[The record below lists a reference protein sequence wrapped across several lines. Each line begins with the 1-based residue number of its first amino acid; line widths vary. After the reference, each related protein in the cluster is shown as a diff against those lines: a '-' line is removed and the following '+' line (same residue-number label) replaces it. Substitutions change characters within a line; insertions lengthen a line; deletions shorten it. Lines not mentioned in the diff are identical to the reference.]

1 MSSDSNAIISLLSQ
15 LVLSWDGAVLGV
27 ALACAA
33 MRSVINFTASSS
45 ALRNLRQAPA
55 VKVSDLRSI
64 LHLDHSDKLVV
75 VRGTVEAKSLV
86 DGTWTTF
93 KSGVLIPKDTN
104 DRAVI
109 LQSTKTYIIHKWKG
123 FIGFFNLRSIVWRYW
138 RHWKDSEEHE
148 SNLVRKVPFV
158 LVDGDQWPI
167 RDMVVVNVDGSSHPI
182 PLTIAYHHLQPVN
195 PSPFS
200 FLKALFGTNYPI
212 GVLTVDKILPV
223 GKEISAVGLCSLKN
237 GASEIKFC
245 NDLPYFLSEMSKDE
259 MVGDLASS
267 TRMLFW
273 TAFVL
278 GSMSIGVLSYAV
290 VRNWNKWKVWR
301 QQRQLQQSSQAADS
315 DAEAQIEEED
325 VPEGQLCVI
334 CLMRR
339 RRSAFIPCGHRV
351 CCHPCSISIER
362 DIAPKCPV
370 CRQEIRTSLRV
381 YDS

>member
-1 MSSDSNAIISLLSQ
+1 MSSPVPDNVFVSQ
-15 LVLSWDGAVLGV
+15 VSRFVLSWDGAVLGV
-27 ALACAA
+27 SLACAA
-33 MRSVINFTASSS
+33 VHSVLNFTSTSSS
-45 ALRNLRQAPA
+45 LSKLRDAPA

-64 LHLDHSDKLVV
+64 LPLDQSDRLVV
-75 VRGTVEAKSLV
+75 VRGTVEAKSAV
-86 DGTWTTF
+86 DGTWTSL
-93 KSGVLIPKDTN
+93 KSGVLISKETN
-104 DRAVI
+104 HRAVVVD
-109 LQSTKTYIIHKWKG
+109 STKTCIVQEWKG
-123 FIGFFNLRSIVWRYW
+123 LIGWSSDLRAIIWRYW
-138 RHWKDSEEHE
+138 REHE

-167 RDMVVVNVDGSSHPI
+167 RDMVVVNVEGSSHPI
-182 PLTIAYHHLQPVN
+182 PLTIACHHLQPVN

-237 GASEIKFC
+237 GVSEIKFC

-278 GSMSIGVLSYAV
+278 GSMSIGVLGYAV

-315 DAEAQIEEED
+315 DAEAQSEEED

-334 CLMRR
+334 CLTRR

-351 CCHPCSISIER
+351 CCHPCSISVER

-381 YDS
+381 YD

>member
-1 MSSDSNAIISLLSQ
+1 MSSPVPDNVFVSQ
-15 LVLSWDGAVLGV
+15 VSRFVLSWDGAVLGV
-27 ALACAA
+27 SLACAA
-33 MRSVINFTASSS
+33 VHSVLNFTSTSSS
-45 ALRNLRQAPA
+45 LSKLRDAPA

-64 LHLDHSDKLVV
+64 LPLDQSDKLVV
-75 VRGTVEAKSLV
+75 VRGTVEAKSAV
-86 DGTWTTF
+86 DDTWTSL
-93 KSGVLIPKDTN
+93 KSGVLISKETN
-104 DRAVI
+104 HRAVVVD
-109 LQSTKTYIIHKWKG
+109 STKTCIVQEWKG
-123 FIGFFNLRSIVWRYW
+123 LIGWSSDLRAIIWRYW
-138 RHWKDSEEHE
+138 REHE
-148 SNLVRKVPFV
+148 SNLVRRVPFV

-167 RDMVVVNVDGSSHPI
+167 RDMVVVNVEGSSHPI

-237 GASEIKFC
+237 GVSEIKFC

-278 GSMSIGVLSYAV
+278 GSMSIGVLGYAV

-315 DAEAQIEEED
+315 DAEAQSEEED

-334 CLMRR
+334 CLTRR

-351 CCHPCSISIER
+351 CCHPCSISVER